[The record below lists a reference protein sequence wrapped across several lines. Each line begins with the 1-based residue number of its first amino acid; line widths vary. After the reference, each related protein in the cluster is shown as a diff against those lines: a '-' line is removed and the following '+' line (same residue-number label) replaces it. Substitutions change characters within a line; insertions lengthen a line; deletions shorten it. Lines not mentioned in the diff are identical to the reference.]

1 MANKEIAFSLKVDGV
16 DKTIT
21 SINDLDASI
30 QSLEESLKSAQFGT
44 QEFKQLQDQL
54 VKARSAKEDLD
65 KAFEG
70 KGAEKQLQTI
80 AGAADLV
87 SGSFALAS
95 QATTLFGKESEN
107 LAKIEAKAQ
116 QAIAVVMSV
125 RAIKDG
131 LINTQLERR
140 IILEKAAAAGTALLN
155 GINKALNIT
164 LTANPI
170 GLIVTALGLLVVGI
184 AMAINP
190 IKKFIAQFDF
200 LNEAINTVLDTMR
213 NVASFLTGGLI
224 DDASTAKTRDNADK
238 TIEALDDVGSAANK
252 QIAESKRR
260 LALMQAQ
267 GASEEQLLA
276 QKKKIN
282 KEEVASKQEAINA
295 LLKLQKIDG
304 ELSDEQKKKLVEL
317 QEAVKDLNN
326 DALVMQAEFEKKKSD
341 DAKKAADDAAAKAKE
356 RAKEAADK
364 AKERREKAL
373 QAQQEALQ
381 KIKDLENSFYLD
393 SIKDQEKRAQEEL
406 RIQQE
411 AADKSIQVQIDAL
424 DKKKNLTKEEKALR
438 ETLVAQQKA
447 LDEKQAQDTQ
457 KLLDEQAK
465 ARAEKEKQYQAELLN
480 LKNEYTLA
488 SIENEVDRGKKELE
502 IQLANQIAEINQ
514 RQLTEE
520 QKAQLIE
527 AVTKINADKVAEIE
541 KTNAQNIAD
550 FKFSLVDE
558 GFQKQLMTVELEK
571 EAKLKQIEDL
581 KLSEEEAAA
590 ARIQIEQQAAD
601 AKKAINDAVLNAQL
615 SATANTLGA
624 AAGLFGENTLAY
636 KALKIAETSITTY
649 QSATSAYAST
659 VGIPVVGP
667 VLAPIAAGVAVASGL
682 ANIAKIAGI
691 QVPKPNAGGGGGAGG
706 GGSQASKFATGGL
719 VVGPGSGTSDSI
731 PALLSAGESVINAR
745 STEMF
750 GGIIST
756 INQMGGGSAIPGTE
770 GQAPII
776 KTYVVASEM
785 TSQQEADKRINDIAR
800 I

>member
-1 MANKEIAFSLKVDGV
+1 VANKEIAFSLKVDGV
-16 DKTIT
+16 DKTIS

-140 IILEKAAAAGTALLN
+140 IILEKAAAAGTAILN

-200 LNEAINTVLDTMR
+200 LNDAINTVLDTMR

-238 TIEALDDVGSAANK
+238 TIESLDDVGSAANK

-267 GASEEQLLA
+267 GATEEQLLE

-326 DALVMQAEFEKKKSD
+326 DARVAQAEFEKKKAD
-341 DAKKAADDAAAKAKE
+341 DAKKAQEDAASKAKDAAKA
-356 RAKEAADK
+356 AADK

-373 QAQQEALQ
+373 EAQKDALQ

-411 AADKSIQVQIDAL
+411 TADKSIQVQIDAL

-465 ARAEKEKQYQAELLN
+465 ARAEKEKEYQANLLA
-480 LKNEYTLA
+480 LKDEYTLA
-488 SIENEVDRGKKELE
+488 SIENEIDRGKKELE

-520 QKAQLIE
+520 QKAKLIE
-527 AVTKINADKVAEIE
+527 AVTKINNEKVAAIE
-541 KTNAQNIAD
+541 KENAQGIAD
-550 FKFSLVDE
+550 FKFSLVEE

-581 KLSEEEAAA
+581 KLSEEDAAA
-590 ARIQIEQQAAD
+590 ARVEIERQAAD
-601 AKKAINDAVLNAQL
+601 SKKAINDAVLNAQL
-615 SATANTLGA
+615 SATAGTLSA
-624 AAGLFGENTLAY
+624 AASLFGENTLAY

-682 ANIAKIAGI
+682 ASIAKIAGV
-691 QVPKPNAGGGGGAGG
+691 QVPKPNAGGGGGGAAGG
-706 GGSQASKFATGGL
+706 PSKFAMGGL

-731 PALLSAGESVINAR
+731 PAMLSAGESVINAR

>member
-140 IILEKAAAAGTALLN
+140 IILEKAAAAGTAILN
-155 GINKALNIT
+155 AINKALNIT

-190 IKKFIAQFDF
+190 IKKFIAQFEF
-200 LNEAINTVLDTMR
+200 LNTAIDAVLDTMR

-224 DDASTAKTRDNADK
+224 DDASTAKTRDNAEK
-238 TIEALDDVGSAANK
+238 TIAALDDVGSAANR
-252 QIAESKRR
+252 QMAESKRR

-267 GASEEQLLA
+267 GASEEKILE

-282 KEEVASKQEAINA
+282 KEEVASKQQAINA

-326 DALVMQAEFEKKKSD
+326 DALVMQAEFEKKKKD
-341 DAKKAADDAAAKAKE
+341 DAKKASEDAAAKAKE

-364 AKERREKAL
+364 EKERREKAL
-373 QAQQEALQ
+373 EAQKEALK
-381 KIKDLENSFYLD
+381 KIKDLEDQFYLD
-393 SIKDQEKRAQEEL
+393 SIKDDDKRAQEQL

-411 AADKSIQVQIDAL
+411 TADKEIQIQIDAL
-424 DKKKNLTKEEKALR
+424 NKKKTLTKEEKALK
-438 ETLVAQQKA
+438 ETLIQQQKA

-457 KLLDEQAK
+457 KLLDDQAK
-465 ARAEKEKQYQAELLN
+465 ARAEKEKEYQAELLN

-488 SIENEVDRGKKELE
+488 SIENEIDRGKKELE

-520 QKAQLIE
+520 QKAKLIE
-527 AVTKINADKVAEIE
+527 AVTKINNEKVAAIE
-541 KTNAQNIAD
+541 KENAQNIAD
-550 FKFSLVDE
+550 FKFSLVEE
-558 GFQKQLMTVELEK
+558 GFQKQLMTVDLEK
-571 EAKLKQIEDL
+571 EAKLKQIEEL
-581 KLSEEEAAA
+581 KLSEEDAAA
-590 ARIQIEQQAAD
+590 ARIAIEQQAAD
-601 AKKAINDAVLNAQL
+601 AKKAINAAVLNAQL
-615 SATANTLGA
+615 SATANTLSA

-682 ANIAKIAGI
+682 ANIAKIAGV
-691 QVPKPNAGGGGGAGG
+691 QVPKPNAGGGGGGAAAGP
-706 GGSQASKFATGGL
+706 SKFAMGGL

-731 PALLSAGESVINAR
+731 PAMLSAGESVINAR

>member
-16 DKTIT
+16 DKTIS

-238 TIEALDDVGSAANK
+238 TIESLDDVGSAANK

-267 GASEEQLLA
+267 GATEEQLLE

-326 DALVMQAEFEKKKSD
+326 DARVAQAEFEKKKAD
-341 DAKKAADDAAAKAKE
+341 DAKKAQEDAASKAKDAAKA
-356 RAKEAADK
+356 AADK

-373 QAQQEALQ
+373 EAQKDALQ

-411 AADKSIQVQIDAL
+411 TADKSIQVQIDAL

-465 ARAEKEKQYQAELLN
+465 ARAEKEKEYQANLLA
-480 LKNEYTLA
+480 LKDEYTLA
-488 SIENEVDRGKKELE
+488 SIENEIDRGKKELE

-520 QKAQLIE
+520 QKAKLIE
-527 AVTKINADKVAEIE
+527 AVTKINNEKVAAIE
-541 KTNAQNIAD
+541 KENAQGIAD
-550 FKFSLVDE
+550 FKFSLVEE

-581 KLSEEEAAA
+581 KLSEEDAAA
-590 ARIQIEQQAAD
+590 ARVEIERQAAD
-601 AKKAINDAVLNAQL
+601 SKKAINDAVLNAQL
-615 SATANTLGA
+615 SATAGTLSA
-624 AAGLFGENTLAY
+624 AASLFGENTLAY

-682 ANIAKIAGI
+682 ASIAKIAGV
-691 QVPKPNAGGGGGAGG
+691 QVPKPQVGGGGGGAAGG
-706 GGSQASKFATGGL
+706 PSKFAMGGL

-731 PALLSAGESVINAR
+731 PAMLSAGESVINAR

>member
-16 DKTIT
+16 DKTIS

-140 IILEKAAAAGTALLN
+140 IILEKAAAAGTAILN

-238 TIEALDDVGSAANK
+238 TIESLDDVGSAANK

-267 GASEEQLLA
+267 GATEEQLLE

-326 DALVMQAEFEKKKSD
+326 DARVAQAEFEKKKAD
-341 DAKKAADDAAAKAKE
+341 DAKKAQEDAASKAKDAAKA
-356 RAKEAADK
+356 ASDK

-373 QAQQEALQ
+373 EAQKEALQ

-411 AADKSIQVQIDAL
+411 TADKSIQVQIDAL

-465 ARAEKEKQYQAELLN
+465 ARAEKEKEYQANLLA
-480 LKNEYTLA
+480 LKDEYTLA
-488 SIENEVDRGKKELE
+488 SIENEIDRGKKELE

-520 QKAQLIE
+520 QKAKLIE
-527 AVTKINADKVAEIE
+527 AVTKINNEKVAAIE
-541 KTNAQNIAD
+541 KENAQGIAD
-550 FKFSLVDE
+550 FKFSLVEE

-581 KLSEEEAAA
+581 KLSEEDAAA
-590 ARIQIEQQAAD
+590 ARVEIERQAAD
-601 AKKAINDAVLNAQL
+601 SKKAINDAVLNAQL
-615 SATANTLGA
+615 SATAGTLSA
-624 AAGLFGENTLAY
+624 AASLFGENTLAY

-682 ANIAKIAGI
+682 ASIAKIAGV
-691 QVPKPNAGGGGGAGG
+691 QVPKPQVGGGGGGAAGG
-706 GGSQASKFATGGL
+706 PSKFAMGGL

-731 PALLSAGESVINAR
+731 PAMLSAGESVINAR

>member
-16 DKTIT
+16 DKTIS

-140 IILEKAAAAGTALLN
+140 IILEKAAAAGTAILN

-200 LNEAINTVLDTMR
+200 LNDAINTVLDTMR

-238 TIEALDDVGSAANK
+238 TIESLDDVGSAANK

-267 GASEEQLLA
+267 GATEEQLLE

-326 DALVMQAEFEKKKSD
+326 DARVAQAEFEKKKAD
-341 DAKKAADDAAAKAKE
+341 DAKKAQEDAASKAKDAAKA
-356 RAKEAADK
+356 AADK

-373 QAQQEALQ
+373 EAQKDALQ

-411 AADKSIQVQIDAL
+411 TADKSIQVQIDAL

-465 ARAEKEKQYQAELLN
+465 ARAEKEKEYQANLLA
-480 LKNEYTLA
+480 LKDEYTLA
-488 SIENEVDRGKKELE
+488 SIENEIDRGKKELE

-520 QKAQLIE
+520 QKAKLIE
-527 AVTKINADKVAEIE
+527 AVTKINNEKVAAIE
-541 KTNAQNIAD
+541 KENAQGIAD
-550 FKFSLVDE
+550 FKFSLVEE

-581 KLSEEEAAA
+581 KLSEEDAAA
-590 ARIQIEQQAAD
+590 ARVEIERQAAD
-601 AKKAINDAVLNAQL
+601 SKKAINDAVLNAQL
-615 SATANTLGA
+615 SATAGTLSA
-624 AAGLFGENTLAY
+624 AASLFGENTLAY

-682 ANIAKIAGI
+682 ASIAKIAGV
-691 QVPKPNAGGGGGAGG
+691 QVPKPNAGGGGGGAAGG
-706 GGSQASKFATGGL
+706 PSKFAMGGL

-731 PALLSAGESVINAR
+731 PAMLSAGESVINAR